1 MSIVQTLLAICQAV
15 PIIDKWVGAF
25 VTKYNEW
32 KFKEAEEKARKESN
46 TEDLQ
51 KELGKHL

>member
-1 MSIVQTLLAICQAV
+1 MNMVAALLAICQAV
-15 PIIDKWVGAF
+15 PIIDSWVQVF
-25 VTKYNEW
+25 VKQYNEW

-46 TEDLQ
+46 TTDLQ